1 MRGLFSA
8 GIIDVMMEHGISVD
22 GIIGVSAGA
31 AFGCNYKSN
40 QPGRAVRYNVNYARD
55 PRYCSI
61 RSLLFTGDIYGA
73 DFCYH
78 ELPEKLDLF
87 DTAAFAA
94 SPVEFY
100 VTCTDVLTGEPVY
113 QKLDRADYEALEW
126 IRASASMPLVS
137 RIVEVGGRK
146 MLDGGIADSIPLR
159 RFRSIGYDK
168 NIVVLTQPRGYRKSK
183 NSMLPVIK
191 RVYRKYPKL
200 IDTIARRHE
209 MYNETL
215 EYLWQEEKRGTT
227 LILCPDEKLPID
239 RIEHDPEK
247 LRAVYNIG
255 RTHAEKHL
263 EGIRTFLQN
272 ET

>member
-8 GIIDVMMEHGISVD
+8 GILDVMMEHGISVD
-22 GIIGVSAGA
+22 GIVGVSAGA

-61 RSLLFTGDIYGA
+61 RSLLRTGDIYGA

-78 ELPEKLDLF
+78 ELPETLDIF

-100 VTCTDVLTGEPVY
+100 VTCTNVLTGEPVY
-113 QKLDRADYEALEW
+113 RKIDRADYEGLEW

-146 MLDGGIADSIPLR
+146 LLDGGIADSIPLR
-159 RFRSIGYDK
+159 WFRSIGYDK
-168 NIVVLTQPRGYRKSK
+168 NIVVLTQPRGYRKSR

-191 RVYRKYPKL
+191 RVYRRHPNL
-200 IDTIARRHE
+200 VDAIARRHE

-239 RIEHDPEK
+239 RIEHDPDK
-247 LRAVYNIG
+247 LRAVYDIG
-255 RTHAEKHL
+255 RKHAEPRL
-263 EGIRTFLQN
+263 TEIREFLS
-272 ET
+272 E